1 MKMKPI
7 KKCGWCSRLRIRKAG
22 ICAVLSGGALLL
34 GAGRVAAQADKA
46 NYDESKVPHYRLP
59 EPLVCNDGRRVTSV
73 GEWESRR
80 DREILPLFRS
90 QMYGYVP
97 APEVPLS
104 TEYTVLSEEEALDG
118 RAIRR
123 QVRIRFVR
131 SATGRSPADRQD
143 VLVLIYLPK
152 DKATGEHRGNQR
164 GVPVF
169 LAYNFYGNQT
179 VNADPGILPTISW
192 CRNNE
197 RFGVTDHDGSKAIR
211 GSNAWSWPVDTLLSE
226 GFGLVTACYND
237 IYPDGTGNRDR
248 SVIRLF
254 GDTLQRAD
262 GWGAISAW
270 AWGLSRIMDYLEQA
284 PGVDASRVTVTGH
297 SRLGKTALW
306 AAAQDRR
313 FAAVISTNSGCGGAA
328 LFRREFGETADLICG
343 PVGYWFCPNFQQ
355 YRNNE
360 AALPVDQHELIAL
373 MAPRPAYVASAT
385 EDLWADPRGEFL
397 SAAHAGEVYALYGY
411 RGLDTFTMPPADRP
425 LAHRVGYHL
434 RTGQHDVTAWDWAQY
449 IPFVKRE
456 VCANGK

>member
-1 MKMKPI
+1 M
-7 KKCGWCSRLRIRKAG
+7 
-22 ICAVLSGGALLL
+22 
-34 GAGRVAAQADKA
+34 
-46 NYDESKVPHYRLP
+46 
-59 EPLVCNDGRRVTSV
+59 
-73 GEWESRR
+73 
-80 DREILPLFRS
+80 
-90 QMYGYVP
+90 
-97 APEVPLS
+97 
-104 TEYTVLSEEEALDG
+104 
-118 RAIRR
+118 
-123 QVRIRFVR
+123 
-131 SATGRSPADRQD
+131 
-143 VLVLIYLPK
+143 
-152 DKATGEHRGNQR
+152 
-164 GVPVF
+164 
-169 LAYNFYGNQT
+169 
-179 VNADPGILPTISW
+179 
-192 CRNNE
+192 
-197 RFGVTDHDGSKAIR
+197 TDHDGSKAIR

-434 RTGQHDVTAWDWAQY
+434 RTGQHDVTTWDWAQY

>member
-1 MKMKPI
+1 MKPI

-131 SATGRSPADRQD
+131 PATDRSPADRQD

-211 GSNAWSWPVDTLLSE
+211 GVMRGA
-226 GFGLVTACYND
+226 G
-237 IYPDGTGNRDR
+237 R
-248 SVIRLF
+248 SIHCC
-254 GDTLQRAD
+254 
-262 GWGAISAW
+262 
-270 AWGLSRIMDYLEQA
+270 
-284 PGVDASRVTVTGH
+284 PRV
-297 SRLGKTALW
+297 S
-306 AAAQDRR
+306 
-313 FAAVISTNSGCGGAA
+313 
-328 LFRREFGETADLICG
+328 
-343 PVGYWFCPNFQQ
+343 
-355 YRNNE
+355 
-360 AALPVDQHELIAL
+360 
-373 MAPRPAYVASAT
+373 
-385 EDLWADPRGEFL
+385 
-397 SAAHAGEVYALYGY
+397 
-411 RGLDTFTMPPADRP
+411 
-425 LAHRVGYHL
+425 
-434 RTGQHDVTAWDWAQY
+434 DW
-449 IPFVKRE
+449 
-456 VCANGK
+456 